1 VKDLVEQ
8 VVHLQEQYFDGKIEI
23 NVPDDTYVEFDK
35 GYLNRSLVNLV
46 KNATQAIPEEVGGLI
61 QVMAFLKDDQLVI
74 HVQDNGCGISSEQA
88 EKIFTPY
95 FSTKVI
101 GMGLGLPIVK
111 SMIESGGGT
120 IDFESEPGKGT
131 LFIIVL
137 PAVQSA

>member
-1 VKDLVEQ
+1 MKEEQ
-8 VVHLQEQYFDGKIEI
+8 IV
-23 NVPDDTYVEFDK
+23 
-35 GYLNRSLVNLV
+35 
-46 KNATQAIPEEVGGLI
+46 I
-61 QVMAFLKDDQLVI
+61 Q
-74 HVQDNGCGISSEQA
+74 VQDNGCGISTEQA

-131 LFIIVL
+131 LFTIVL
-137 PAVQSA
+137 PAVHRA